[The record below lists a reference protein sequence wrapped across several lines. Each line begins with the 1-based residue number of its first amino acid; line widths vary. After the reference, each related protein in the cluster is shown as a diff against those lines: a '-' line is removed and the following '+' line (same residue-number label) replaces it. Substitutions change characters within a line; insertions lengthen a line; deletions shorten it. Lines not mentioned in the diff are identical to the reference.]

1 MHFYLITDDLM
12 IDIVGNP
19 LPLSTGGG
27 GLNHLPSFQKGGLDR
42 TLIFKGGW
50 LERGGGDLFIAMKYL
65 MTKMFINKNVFLCH
79 NKEFKLGR
87 HFADLRGA
95 WQERGG
101 VVFLR
106 GGLIPQST
114 L

>member
-1 MHFYLITDDLM
+1 
-12 IDIVGNP
+12 
-19 LPLSTGGG
+19 
-27 GLNHLPSFQKGGLDR
+27 
-42 TLIFKGGW
+42 
-50 LERGGGDLFIAMKYL
+50 MKYL

-101 VVFLR
+101 VVCLR
-106 GGLIPQST
+106 GGLISQST